1 MLSETTSDNTVWSLY
16 LEVYLK
22 YVGNDVNMRLAIQW
36 DPGAAVCICVS
47 TVFGKLETLMN
58 RKLQYCLTTITKVI
72 CNKNGNIWGGWGGV
86 CVTAIKKKSFNVI

>member
-36 DPGAAVCICVS
+36 DPRAAVCIRVS
-47 TVFGKLETLMN
+47 TVFECT
-58 RKLQYCLTTITKVI
+58 
-72 CNKNGNIWGGWGGV
+72 
-86 CVTAIKKKSFNVI
+86 